1 MPIPDLNLKKKYYL
15 TGNITIVGSALKLS
29 ESSTFKSA
37 ISNSQKSKDQKVVHR
52 EVLGEGLE
60 DRERRREGEGAEGGK

>member
-1 MPIPDLNLKKKYYL
+1 MPIMHMNLKQKYFL
-15 TGNITIVGSALKLS
+15 LK
-29 ESSTFKSA
+29 TA
-37 ISNSQKSKDQKVVHR
+37 ISNSQKSKDQKLVHR